1 MNNSILVTQA
11 LNLRQKVMD
20 LAFNEICSF
29 ERFSRL
35 IYLSYRLEQRAKRR
49 NKKFCRQIFDKMTD
63 EILSAGFIG

>member
-1 MNNSILVTQA
+1 MVNSTLVIQA
-11 LNLRQKVMD
+11 LNLRKKVMD

-35 IYLSYRLEQRAKRR
+35 IHLSYRLEQRAKRR

-63 EILSAGFIG
+63 EILDSEFIE